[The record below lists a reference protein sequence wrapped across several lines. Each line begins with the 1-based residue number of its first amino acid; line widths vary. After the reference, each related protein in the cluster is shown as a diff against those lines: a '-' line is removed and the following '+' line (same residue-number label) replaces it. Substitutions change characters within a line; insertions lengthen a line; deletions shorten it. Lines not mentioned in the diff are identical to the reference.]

1 MADPSPEITE
11 EFGNLYTT
19 CQLAFYDQLARLA
32 SFDIQ
37 PFLGAFLNNLPVND
51 VETIPIT
58 GTGTPSEGTMQI
70 YQIYV
75 SDLPADDLSG
85 PLTLNDCLT
94 GAADPSNVVLSL
106 LPSEMKVGE
115 VVTINHQF
123 VDGFTIS
130 ACPDD
135 FQGAALRLNAI

>member
-32 SFDIQ
+32 SSDIQ
-37 PFLGAFLNNLPVND
+37 PFIGALLNNIPVND
-51 VETIPIT
+51 FSIIPIT
-58 GTGTPSEGTMQI
+58 GTGTPTEGMMQV
-70 YQIYV
+70 YQMYV

-94 GAADPSNVVLSL
+94 GAEDPSNVVLSL

-123 VDGFTIS
+123 MDGFTIS

-135 FQGAALRLNAI
+135 FQGAVLRLNPV